1 MNHLEKYNNAFIEI
15 FKVSGDMLAD
25 LEYQGIEA
33 WDSVG
38 HMQLIAELEDVFDI
52 MFDTDDIIDFS
63 SYNVGKE
70 ILKKY
75 EVELGK

>member
-1 MNHLEKYNNAFIEI
+1 MNNLEKYNSAFIEI
-15 FKVSGDMLAD
+15 FKVSGDMLSE

-38 HMQLIAELEDVFDI
+38 HMQLIAELEETFDI

-63 SYNVGKE
+63 SYNIGKQ

-75 EVELGK
+75 EVEIGE